1 MDELI
6 NEDQIVQKDLYNILK
21 DSITCPL
28 CFGIYINPVMCM
40 KCQNTYCKKCAED
53 WGKRDNKCPNRCE
66 NPNYQESIGKNEIL
80 SKLKFKCQN
89 CDLEVDYNK
98 ALNHKDSCEIMKNF
112 VIIDDPPLTPTP
124 TPTPKKLKK
133 LTSSEIAELK
143 NKGNKVGY
151 MTSKNKLL

>member
-80 SKLKFKCQN
+80 SKLKFKCQ
-89 CDLEVDYNK
+89 
-98 ALNHKDSCEIMKNF
+98 I
-112 VIIDDPPLTPTP
+112 VIW
-124 TPTPKKLKK
+124 KLIIIR
-133 LTSSEIAELK
+133 L
-143 NKGNKVGY
+143 
-151 MTSKNKLL
+151 

>member
-1 MDELI
+1 M
-6 NEDQIVQKDLYNILK
+6 
-21 DSITCPL
+21 
-28 CFGIYINPVMCM
+28 
-40 KCQNTYCKKCAED
+40 
-53 WGKRDNKCPNRCE
+53 
-66 NPNYQESIGKNEIL
+66 EI
-80 SKLKFKCQN
+80 
-89 CDLEVDYNK
+89 DYNK

-133 LTSSEIAELK
+133 LTSAEIAELK